1 LTEAIRGMKEFQYVL
16 WPEETHSSPRSMLR
30 ASMTSLQAHLQ
41 PNNPFGHY
49 KHNNALDNTDVE
61 SVDGDFPEATGDD
74 DLQEFSDDW
83 TTVSSA
89 SNGASGEYVGIS
101 PAIDEEDPQTKE
113 PMHHSITNAL
123 ISYIMVL
130 THPQKTS
137 KACDLALECISQL
150 IFRRYVAGRAG
161 GRDDTTGSG
170 SAQRE
175 TPIQHRAPNS
185 LLHELIVAVQKCGES
200 SIESIQSHVIE
211 CFEAVM
217 NSPKCSVH
225 ELSMLLVIRRLYYIY
240 LSTKSESCQQ
250 ATKVALMDIISKIIR
265 RMEDCPPGQHSLHHT
280 DSYILMKRVVHLSAK
295 ELPGVDDDAVTA
307 NNFLTRQIFTT
318 ASIDPRAL
326 NNKLLSLELI
336 LLMIECA
343 GDNIQNGDKFVSLIQ
358 SQLCVTLLK
367 NCISNNTQ
375 VAFTSQRIFL
385 VLVYK
390 FKTHL
395 KDEIQVFMKN
405 IFLRVLESEYSSFPQ
420 KAIVLESLRSLCD
433 DTFLLT
439 QLFLNYDCD
448 IEGMN
453 LYQDIVTNLTKLAAK
468 STQEPSAGADK
479 DIEEELTL
487 GFAAVEV
494 LVITLNTFL
503 KTLGMPAKK
512 HKEMNDTAGQQI
524 RNILELENVGQLL
537 QKKDDEEESEAEE
550 EKVGEHLDDP
560 DIRASIIDQS
570 DTLEKMVNIFDR
582 KRNAEQSFDL
592 GAVKFTLSIKGG
604 LGFFIDNGFV
614 NLNAKE
620 VALFLY
626 ENREKID
633 KTQIGELLGKEPDNR
648 FDKSPDCDAENGGSG
663 FYLQVLH
670 HYVDAMDFS
679 DMEFDEAIRFFLRGF
694 RLPGEAQK
702 IDRIM
707 EMFAASY
714 TKQNPDVF
722 SHADTAFILAF
733 SMIMLNTDLHNPSI
747 KPSRRMTLESFQRN
761 NQGIGENGSDL
772 HDSLLAGIYERI
784 KERPFSLKEDDIAR
798 DKAGI
803 LKDGGGLF
811 GKTAQKHKQEQFNKE
826 KEEMMTTTVE
836 LILQR
841 KGKTLSSDRYVD
853 SVAPA
858 DVVKPMFDATRE
870 SILGAL
876 LEVMEGSFVRQN
888 TLVCLNGFQYA
899 IRISCHSD
907 MPAARDTFVDALA
920 KLTLFD
926 SVEDMNFK
934 HVDAIR
940 TLMHIAVSDGEY
952 LGESWGPV
960 LRCISRVATMRMKA
974 ESIKKDVASSALAK
988 KRKSFARRFFR
999 NQQKKPD
1006 SELAK
1011 NKEALMKLGI
1021 LESVSDQLIDNVFS
1035 STVNLSARALESFT
1049 EQLIA
1054 LSMAELAE
1062 GDGSQVQL
1070 MMGMT
1075 NAYAEDKITLDTSSD
1090 DDLSDDSS
1098 LSEST
1103 AEGTDGNDETEG
1115 KNGKDTD
1122 DDNGADTDGN
1132 HASSS

>member
-1 LTEAIRGMKEFQYVL
+1 LSEAIRGMKEFQYVL
-16 WPEETHSSPRSMLR
+16 WPEETQSNPRSMLR
-30 ASMTSLQAHLQ
+30 ASMISLEAHLQ
-41 PNNPFGHY
+41 HNNPFSHY
-49 KHNNALDNTDVE
+49 NHNNALDNTDHE
-61 SVDGDFPEATGDD
+61 SVDGDFSEDAGDD

-83 TTVSSA
+83 TVTSA

-101 PAIDEEDPQTKE
+101 PALDEDEPQTKE
-113 PMHHSITNAL
+113 PMHHSITSAL
-123 ISYIMVL
+123 KSYIMVL

-161 GRDDTTGSG
+161 GTDDTTGSG

-175 TPIQHRAPNS
+175 TPVQHRPPVS
-185 LLHELIVAVQKCGES
+185 LLHEVIVAVQKCGES
-200 SIESIQSHVIE
+200 STESIQNHVIE
-211 CFEAVM
+211 CFEAIM

-240 LSTKSESCQQ
+240 LSTKAESCQQ

-295 ELPGVDDDAVTA
+295 ALPGVDDNAVTA

-326 NNKLLSLELI
+326 NNKVLSLELI

-343 GDNIQNGDKFVSLIQ
+343 GDNIQNGNKFVNLIQ

-385 VLVYK
+385 LLVYK

-468 STQEPSAGADK
+468 STQEPSAGANK
-479 DIEEELTL
+479 DFEEELL

-494 LVITLNTFL
+494 LVITLNTLL
-503 KTLGMPAKK
+503 KALGMPAKK

-524 RNILELENVGQLL
+524 RKILELENVGQLL
-537 QKKDDEEESEAEE
+537 QEKDDEEEPEAEE
-550 EKVGEHLDDP
+550 EKVGEHLHDP

-620 VALFLY
+620 VALFLF
-626 ENREKID
+626 ENREKLD

-663 FYLQVLH
+663 FYLRVLH

-679 DMEFDEAIRFFLRGF
+679 DMVFDEAIRFFLRGF

-707 EMFAASY
+707 EIFAASY
-714 TKQNPDVF
+714 TEQNPDVF

-733 SMIMLNTDLHNPSI
+733 SIIMLNTDLHNPSI

-772 HDSLLAGIYERI
+772 QDSLLAGVYERI
-784 KERPFSLKEDDIAR
+784 KERPFSLKEDEIAR

-803 LKDGGGLF
+803 LKDGGGFF

-826 KEEMMTTTVE
+826 KEEMMTSTVA

-841 KGKTLSSDRYVD
+841 KGKTLSSGSYAD

-870 SILGAL
+870 SILSVL

-920 KLTLFD
+920 KLTMFASL
-926 SVEDMNFK
+926 EDMNFK

-960 LRCISRVATMRMKA
+960 LRCISRLATMRMKA
-974 ESIKKDVASSALAK
+974 ESIQKDAAFPALAK

-1006 SELAK
+1006 PKLLTK
-1011 NKEALMKLGI
+1011 DKEALMKLGI
-1021 LESVSDQLIDNVFS
+1021 LDSVGDQLIDNVFS
-1035 STVNLSARALESFT
+1035 STVDLSARALESFT

-1054 LSMAELAE
+1054 ISMAELAE
-1062 GDGSQVQL
+1062 GDGGQVQL

-1075 NAYAEDKITLDTSSD
+1075 NTTLDTSSD
-1090 DDLSDDSS
+1090 DELSDDTSS
-1098 LSEST
+1098 SEST
-1103 AEGTDGNDETEG
+1103 AEGT
-1115 KNGKDTD
+1115 NGKDE
-1122 DDNGADTDGN
+1122 
-1132 HASSS
+1132 